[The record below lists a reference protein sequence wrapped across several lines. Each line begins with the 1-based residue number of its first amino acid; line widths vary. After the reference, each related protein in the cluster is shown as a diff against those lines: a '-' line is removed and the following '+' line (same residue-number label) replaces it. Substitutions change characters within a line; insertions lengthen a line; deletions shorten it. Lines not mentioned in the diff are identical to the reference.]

1 MIVRNLIDRP
11 VAVSMFI
18 VALMVVGIVSFKYI
32 PISLMPDID
41 IPQITVQV
49 SYPGASVR
57 EMESKVLRPLR
68 NQLMQVNGLKS
79 IRSESRTDAG
89 AVFMSFE
96 PGSNIDLLFIE
107 VNEKWTGR

>member
-79 IRSESRTDAG
+79 IRSESR
-89 AVFMSFE
+89 
-96 PGSNIDLLFIE
+96 
-107 VNEKWTGR
+107 RC